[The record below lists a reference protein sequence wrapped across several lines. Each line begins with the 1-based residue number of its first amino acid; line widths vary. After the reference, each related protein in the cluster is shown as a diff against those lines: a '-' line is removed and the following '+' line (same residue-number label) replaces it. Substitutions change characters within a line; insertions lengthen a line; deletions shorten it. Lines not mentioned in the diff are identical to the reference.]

1 MTDTKEVAIKD
12 DHPLKAKV
20 EKRIGEYV
28 ACRDLIA
35 EKKKEH
41 EASIQPLV
49 DLQNKLTGWLQQ
61 FLQEAGADSIKSK
74 MGTCYT
80 STKYSASL
88 ADPDAFMTY
97 VITNKN
103 FDLLDRKANVTAVKD
118 HVKEKGVLP
127 PGVNLSAIETIGVRR
142 PSAKVKD

>member
-1 MTDTKEVAIKD
+1 MTESKQVAIAE

-20 EKRIGEYV
+20 DERIGQYIT
-28 ACRDLIA
+28 CRDLIK
-35 EKKKEH
+35 EKTQAF
-41 EASIQPLV
+41 EASIKELV

-61 FLQEAGADSIKSK
+61 FMAQAGADSIKSK
-74 MGTCYT
+74 EGTCYT
-80 STKYSASL
+80 STRYTASL
-88 ADPDAFMTY
+88 ADPGAFMDY
-97 VITNKN
+97 VIANKD

-142 PSAKVKD
+142 PSAKAS